1 MWQGRWQD
9 LICCSLASYHH
20 TFSCPTMT
28 TTSYWKETLLVSH
41 GMVMEKFLQKV
52 YMYIWAQQPTYAQ
65 LLQQQANGKRER
77 DPRPH
82 CLTWHSMVVEKFLQ
96 KVYIYGHNN
105 PCEKSFMYVLTTSVV
120 AARNWTNMAFC
131 LPKAN
136 PPRVQRDIH
145 NFLSTHSSWPRT
157 TTDSLLP
164 YATNWIE
171 SPFCVFRK
179 RWGNNLHTTLDI
191 SVDVGREAHILG
203 VGVDLLS

>member
-41 GMVMEKFLQKV
+41 G
-52 YMYIWAQQPTYAQ
+52 
-65 LLQQQANGKRER
+65 
-77 DPRPH
+77 
-82 CLTWHSMVVEKFLQ
+82 MVVEKFLQ